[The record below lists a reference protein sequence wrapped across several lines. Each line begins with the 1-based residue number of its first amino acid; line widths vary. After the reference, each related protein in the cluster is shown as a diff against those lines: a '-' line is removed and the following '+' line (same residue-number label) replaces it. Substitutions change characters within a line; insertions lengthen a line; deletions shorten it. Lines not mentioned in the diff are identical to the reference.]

1 MASRLVGPAR
11 KVAGNVV
18 TRVVLLPLL
27 PIPLTSGPDPAKNRA
42 VMTERTP
49 PKGPGPG
56 EILGISGAYWKSLAL
71 HAGVRLE
78 VFTLIGDARLAGAE
92 IARRV
97 GGDERGVTTLLD
109 ALAAL
114 GLLEKAGTGYANSP
128 AARAYLVEGSPTY
141 VGFMVRHHANL
152 VPSWHRLHEAAIA
165 GGPVRSRA
173 SSGDATE
180 LEDFL
185 MGMHGNSLGVAARA
199 AREIDL
205 RGRRRLLDLGG
216 GPGTWAVQFAL
227 ANPGLHATIFDLP
240 TSRPFAERII
250 GDARLAGRVTFQGGD
265 FTEDELPCCFDVAWL
280 SHILHGEGPETCRT
294 IVAKA
299 VRALEPGGL
308 ILVHEF
314 ILEDSRTSPV
324 FPALFSLNMLAG
336 TPEGR
341 SYSVSELS
349 AMLAGAGAREVLLL
363 PFTGP
368 TESRVLAARV

>member
-1 MASRLVGPAR
+1 M
-11 KVAGNVV
+11 
-18 TRVVLLPLL
+18 
-27 PIPLTSGPDPAKNRA
+27 KNPHT
-42 VMTERTP
+42 MTEHPP
-49 PKGPGPG
+49 PKGPNPG
-56 EILGISGAYWKSLAL
+56 EILGISGAYWRSLAL
-71 HAGVRLE
+71 HAGVRLDL
-78 VFTLIGDARLAGAE
+78 FTIIGDERVAGPE

-97 GGDERGVTTLLD
+97 SGDERGVTTLLD

-114 GLLEKAGTGYANSP
+114 GLLDKTDAGYANSP
-128 AARAYLVEGSPTY
+128 AARAYLVQGSPTY
-141 VGFMVRHHANL
+141 IGFMVRHHANL
-152 VPSWHRLHEAAIA
+152 VPSWHRLHEAAVA
-165 GGPVRSRA
+165 GRPVRSRA
-173 SSGDATE
+173 SHGDATE

-205 RGRRRLLDLGG
+205 GGRRRLLDLGG
-216 GPGTWAVQFAL
+216 GPGTWAVQFVR

-250 GDARLAGRVTFQGGD
+250 EEARLGDRVKFQGGD

-280 SHILHGEGPETCRT
+280 SHILHGEGPDACRK

-299 VRALEPGGL
+299 VGTLEPGGL
-308 ILVHEF
+308 VLVHEF
-314 ILEDSRTSPV
+314 ILEDTRTSPV

-341 SYSVSELS
+341 SYSVSELT
-349 AMLAGAGAREVLLL
+349 AMLAGAGAKDIRLL

-368 TESRVLAARV
+368 TESRVLAGTV

>member
-1 MASRLVGPAR
+1 
-11 KVAGNVV
+11 
-18 TRVVLLPLL
+18 
-27 PIPLTSGPDPAKNRA
+27 
-42 VMTERTP
+42 MTEGAP
-49 PKGPGPG
+49 QHGPGPG
-56 EILGISGAYWKSLAL
+56 EILGMSGAYWKSLAL
-71 HAGVRLE
+71 HAGVRLDL
-78 VFTLIGDARLAGAE
+78 FTVIGDARLAGAE

-97 GGDERGVTTLLD
+97 GGDERGVLTLLD

-114 GLLEKAGTGYANSP
+114 GLLDKDGAGYANS
-128 AARAYLVEGSPTY
+128 ASARAYLVQGSPTY
-141 VGFMVRHHANL
+141 IGFMVRHHANL

-173 SSGDATE
+173 SHGDATE

-205 RGRRRLLDLGG
+205 GGRRRLLDLGG

-227 ANPGLHATIFDLP
+227 ANPGLQATIFDLP
-240 TSRPFAERII
+240 TSQPFAERII
-250 GDARLAGRVTFQGGD
+250 RDARLADRVSFHGGD
-265 FTEDELPCCFDVAWL
+265 FTADELPRGFDVAWL
-280 SHILHGEGPETCRT
+280 SHILHGEGPASCRT

-299 VRALEPGGL
+299 ARALEPGGL

-314 ILEDSRTSPV
+314 ILDDARTSPL

-341 SYSVSELS
+341 SYSVTELS
-349 AMLAGAGAREVLLL
+349 VMLAEAGARNVRLL
-363 PFTGP
+363 PFKGP
-368 TESRVLAARV
+368 TESRILAGTV

>member
-1 MASRLVGPAR
+1 
-11 KVAGNVV
+11 
-18 TRVVLLPLL
+18 
-27 PIPLTSGPDPAKNRA
+27 
-42 VMTERTP
+42 MTDRTP
-49 PKGPGPG
+49 PKGAGPG

-71 HAGVRLE
+71 HAGVRLD
-78 VFTLIGDARLAGAE
+78 VFTLIGDARLDGAE

-114 GLLEKAGTGYANSP
+114 GLLEKTEAGYANSP
-128 AARAYLVEGSPTY
+128 AARTYLVQGSPTY
-141 VGFMVRHHANL
+141 IGFMVRHHANL

-173 SSGDATE
+173 SHGDATE
-180 LEDFL
+180 LEDFI
-185 MGMHGNSLGVAARA
+185 MGMHGNSLGIAARA

-205 RGRRRLLDLGG
+205 SGRRRLLDLGG
-216 GPGTWAVQFAL
+216 GPGTWAVQFVL

-250 GDARLAGRVTFQGGD
+250 ADTRLADRVSFLAGD

-280 SHILHGEGPETCRT
+280 SHILHGEGPETCRA
-294 IVAKA
+294 IVARA
-299 VRALEPGGL
+299 ARALQPGGL

-314 ILEDSRTSPV
+314 ILEDTRTSPV

-349 AMLAGAGAREVLLL
+349 AMLAGAGVKDVHLL
-363 PFTGP
+363 PFAGP
-368 TESRVLAARV
+368 TDSRVLAGTV